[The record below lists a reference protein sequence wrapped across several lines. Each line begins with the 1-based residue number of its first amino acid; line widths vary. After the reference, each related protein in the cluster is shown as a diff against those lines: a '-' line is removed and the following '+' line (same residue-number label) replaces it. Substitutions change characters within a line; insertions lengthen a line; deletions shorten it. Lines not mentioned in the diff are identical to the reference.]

1 MGGMAVYNINKM
13 QKKLKKYMDDAR
25 FQHTLGVMY
34 TASSLAMCHGEDI
47 ERAQVAGLLHDSAK
61 CIPNPKKLKLC
72 EQHGILVSDAE
83 EKSPYLL
90 HAKLGAYIAW
100 AKYDIRDEEIL
111 SAIRCHTTG
120 KPAMTLLEKIIFI
133 SDYIEPSRSKA
144 QNLTEIRRL
153 AFWDLD
159 RAVYITM
166 RDTLR
171 YLEREKASLD
181 KQTVVAYNYY
191 REIIRKREEA

>member
-1 MGGMAVYNINKM
+1 MGGYNIHKM
-13 QKKLKKYMDDAR
+13 QKKLKKYMDEAR
-25 FQHTLGVMY
+25 YAHTLGVMY
-34 TASSLAMCHGEDI
+34 TAAALAMCHGEDI

-72 EQHGILVSDAE
+72 RQNDIPVTDAE
-83 EKSPYLL
+83 YKAPYLL
-90 HAKLGAYIAW
+90 HAKLGAYLARE
-100 AKYDIRDEEIL
+100 KYHVQDSEIL
-111 SAIRCHTTG
+111 SAIECHTTG

-133 SDYIEPSRSKA
+133 SDYIEPLRSKA
-144 QNLTEIRRL
+144 ENLAEVRRL

-171 YLEREKASLD
+171 YLERGNASLD
-181 KQTVVAYNYY
+181 EQTVVAYNYY
-191 REIIRKREEA
+191 KKVCFDHSRDIP